1 MSDEKS
7 LQKCLE
13 WLLNHKKLFLLLV
26 IMLVIL
32 IPCFLDVFIFGNS
45 VKSSLSNG
53 EWAGFLG
60 SYLGGILGGICT
72 LFAVFLTINQNQ
84 NQIKKNEELRVKIQ
98 QEKYRE
104 EQREKFNRIV
114 GETIAF
120 IADVQVFVDINKC
133 YKRKIDEVNS
143 EKELYEKLRYYYDN
157 DRNHFG
163 TRYGNWETYEEAL
176 IDANIS
182 TDIPEEYK
190 KHYVMFNEPDFDI
203 YKRAYIEF
211 GQYLVKNVNE
221 YKERKDKLDTG
232 LVENKQK
239 LILGNLHYL
248 FLEITLKND
257 KRYDRLLVKIIKLY
271 ETVDA
276 NIFKINFTEYLI
288 EGPDK
293 IINEC
298 VKDIKEQLKTLSKT
312 I

>member
-13 WLLNHKKLFLLLV
+13 WLPNHKKLFLLLV

-72 LFAVFLTINQNQ
+72 LFAVFLTITQNQ

-98 QEKYRE
+98 LEKYRE

-143 EKELYEKLRYYYDN
+143 EKELYEKLKYYYDN